1 MHVGTCGLRF
11 GACTVLP
18 QFCKIL
24 EAHPLLLL
32 WLGWLFLYVSSICI
46 LTRRACAHAQ
56 LLDAFRSANSVP
68 DRDVQMGALR
78 VCAKSGDWKS
88 AMRIW
93 EKLPSSAAASP
104 GQPSSPAAADA
115 SAAGS
120 GQAGSPA
127 AQLQRTRAMGAKLV
141 LDACQA
147 ADQGAK
153 AAELTER
160 FKGMGL
166 SL

>member
-1 MHVGTCGLRF
+1 
-11 GACTVLP
+11 
-18 QFCKIL
+18 
-24 EAHPLLLL
+24 
-32 WLGWLFLYVSSICI
+32 
-46 LTRRACAHAQ
+46 
-56 LLDAFRSANSVP
+56 
-68 DRDVQMGALR
+68 MGALR

-115 SAAGS
+115 AAGAS

-127 AQLQRTRAMGAKLV
+127 ALLQRTRAMGAKMV
-141 LDACQA
+141 VDACKA

-153 AAELTER
+153 AAELAER